1 MVMHKGS
8 QKTMPQFDPARRWNL
23 VLELAEDRIRLPDRY
38 SADPVIRDLWRFWR
52 VYREDEHR
60 ARESCP
66 HCCEAFQ
73 VYEQADDMRW
83 LIEALIIGG
92 LPTEEIAEQV
102 PLATDTL
109 KVYEA
114 GFYDVRPFL
123 SRPLFVLTN
132 FLGKAIHRCRP
143 DDRDLMW
150 KLISFTCGPDML
162 IAFSNPAAEATPEQ
176 WAMLSRIL
184 SNRMLK
190 NAIGGALLT
199 TPNDENKIELQK
211 LQIDSQQGGGRGDPH
226 GTSGQMEA
234 QMEGVLATV
243 SMLMQKDGG
252 LITGDP
258 PGKLVNG
265 RWREPTYQETM
276 ASMLPPPDE
285 AHKSTADDNKEPP
298 ESGE

>member
-1 MVMHKGS
+1 MVMQTGDS
-8 QKTMPQFDPARRWNL
+8 PTLPQFDLVRRWKV
-23 VLELAEDRIRLPDRY
+23 VLQLAEDRIRLPGQY
-38 SADPVIRDLWRFWR
+38 SADPAMRDLWLFWR
-52 VYREDEHR
+52 IYREDEHR

-73 VYEQADDMRW
+73 IYEQADDMRW

-92 LPTEEIAEQV
+92 LSTEKIAEQV
-102 PLATDTL
+102 PVATETL

-123 SRPLFVLTN
+123 SRRLFVLTN

-150 KLISFTCGPDML
+150 KLISFTCGASML
-162 IAFSNPAAEATPEQ
+162 IAFFNPAAEATPEQ
-176 WAMLSRIL
+176 WATLSRIL

-190 NAIGGALLT
+190 NAIGAALLT
-199 TPNDENKIELQK
+199 TPNDENKIDLQK

-226 GTSGQMEA
+226 RPPDQMEA

-252 LITGDP
+252 LISGDP

-265 RWREPTYQETM
+265 RWREPTYKEM
-276 ASMLPPPDE
+276 VANMLPLPEDDQE
-285 AHKSTADDNKEPP
+285 STNDDNKEPP
-298 ESGE
+298 ESGD